1 VSESKIDE
9 ADADTAATD
18 RISPDPKG
26 RMSSDERREQ
36 IVEAAIAVF
45 GAKGY
50 VGTTTDDVAR
60 AASVSQPY
68 VVRLFG
74 TKENLFLAALG
85 SALERLLAAFRSAP
99 NVADLHERGELMGQT
114 YLNLLEVRGLHQIL
128 SQAFLLGAHPVIGPA
143 ARAGFAQVWHFL
155 RGDPANG
162 GAGFTPEE
170 AQKFLAMGML
180 INTMVGLRMTE
191 EYGKDAGMT
200 ELFDECF
207 PFSIQMVLD
216 EAPRVDE
223 PW

>member
-1 VSESKIDE
+1 VDDT
-9 ADADTAATD
+9 DAGTEVK
-18 RISPDPKG
+18 S
-26 RMSSDERREQ
+26 RMSSDQRREQ
-36 IVEAAIAVF
+36 IVAAAIAVF

-85 SALERLLAAFRSAP
+85 SALDRLLAAFRSAP
-99 NVADLHERGELMGQT
+99 DVADLHQRGELMGQT

-143 ARAGFAQVWHFL
+143 ARGGFAQVWHFL
-155 RGDPANG
+155 RDE
-162 GAGFTPEE
+162 AGFTAED
-170 AQKFLAMGML
+170 AQKFLATGML

-207 PFSIQMVLD
+207 PVSIQMVLD

>member
-1 VSESKIDE
+1 MSPTSS
-9 ADADTAATD
+9 
-18 RISPDPKG
+18 ISPEPQTESGK
-26 RMSSDERREQ
+26 RMSSEERREQ
-36 IVEAAIAVF
+36 IIEAAIAVF

-85 SALERLLAAFRSAP
+85 DALERLLAAFATVP
-99 NVADLHERGELMGQT
+99 PAADLHERGEFMGQA
-114 YLNLLEVRGLHQIL
+114 YLRLLEVRGLHQIL
-128 SQAFLLGAHPVIGPA
+128 SHAFLLGAHPVIGPA
-143 ARAGFAQVWHFL
+143 ARDGFAAVWRYL
-155 RGDPANG
+155 RD
-162 GAGFTPEE
+162 AGFTAEE

-180 INTMVGLRMTE
+180 INTMLGLRLTE
-191 EYGKDAGMT
+191 EYGRDAGMT

-207 PFSIQMVLD
+207 PVSVDYVLD
-216 EAPRVDE
+216 GAPRLDE

>member
-1 VSESKIDE
+1 MIVNES
-9 ADADTAATD
+9 ATKD
-18 RISPDPKG
+18 SARERPP
-26 RMSSDERREQ
+26 RMSSEERREQ

-50 VGTTTDDVAR
+50 VGTTTDDVAK

-74 TKENLFLAALG
+74 TKENLFLAALD
-85 SALERLLAAFRSAP
+85 SALEQLIAAFATVP
-99 NVADLHERGELMGQT
+99 TADDLHARGELMGAA
-114 YLNLLEVRGLHQIL
+114 YLGLLDVRGLHQLL
-128 SQAFLLGAHPVIGPA
+128 SQAFLLGAHPVIGPT
-143 ARAGFAQVWHFL
+143 ARDGFARVWRYL
-155 RGDPANG
+155 RDD
-162 GAGFTPEE
+162 AGFTAEE

-180 INTMVGLRMTE
+180 INTMLGLRMTE
-191 EYGKDAGMT
+191 EYGRDAGMT

-207 PFSIQMVLD
+207 PVSIGLVLE

>member
-1 VSESKIDE
+1 MSEIAVDE
-9 ADADTAATD
+9 GV
-18 RISPDPKG
+18 DPG
-26 RMSSDERREQ
+26 RRMSSEERRGQ

-74 TKENLFLAALG
+74 TKENLFLEALG
-85 SALERLLAAFRSAP
+85 SALDRLLAAFRAVPRASGSD
-99 NVADLHERGELMGQT
+99 VRGQLMGQA
-114 YLNLLEVRGLHQIL
+114 YLRLLEVRGLHQIL
-128 SQAFLLGAHPVIGPA
+128 SHAFLLGAHPVIGPK
-143 ARAGFAQVWHFL
+143 ARAGFAVVWRYL
-155 RGDPANG
+155 REDV
-162 GAGFTPEE
+162 GFSAEE
-170 AQKFLAMGML
+170 AQGFLAQGML

-191 EYGKDAGMT
+191 EYGRDAGMT

-207 PFSIQMVLD
+207 PVSVDYVLD

>member
-1 VSESKIDE
+1 MSARRID
-9 ADADTAATD
+9 DADVA
-18 RISPDPKG
+18 PDVKG

-36 IVEAAIAVF
+36 IIEAAIAVF

-85 SALERLLAAFRSAP
+85 SALDRLLAAFRSAP
-99 NVADLHERGELMGQT
+99 NVADLHERGELMGRT

-143 ARAGFAQVWHFL
+143 ARGGFAQVWHFL
-155 RGDPANG
+155 RDE
-162 GAGFTPEE
+162 AGFTSEE
-170 AQKFLAMGML
+170 AQKFLATGML

>member
-1 VSESKIDE
+1 MSTSEGV
-9 ADADTAATD
+9 
-18 RISPDPKG
+18 RPG
-26 RMSSDERREQ
+26 RMSSEERREQ
-36 IVEAAIAVF
+36 IIEAAIAVF

-74 TKENLFLAALG
+74 TKENLFLAALA
-85 SALERLLAAFRSAP
+85 SALEDLLAAFAMVP
-99 NVADLHERGELMGQT
+99 PVEDLHARGELMGQA
-114 YLNLLEVRGLHQIL
+114 YLGLLQVRGLHQIL

-143 ARAGFAQVWHFL
+143 ARSGFAQVWRYL
-155 RGDPANG
+155 RD
-162 GAGFTPEE
+162 AGFSAEE
-170 AQKFLAMGML
+170 AQKFLAAGML
-180 INTMVGLRMTE
+180 INTMLGLRMTE

-207 PFSIQMVLD
+207 PVSIDMVLQ

>member
-1 VSESKIDE
+1 MSSVSQSNLQAAAERAEDRPGQGE
-9 ADADTAATD
+9 AT
-18 RISPDPKG
+18 R

-36 IVEAAIAVF
+36 IVTAAIAVF

-74 TKENLFLAALG
+74 TKENLFLAALE
-85 SALERLLAAFRSAP
+85 SALQLLLEAFRSAP
-99 NVADLHERGELMGQT
+99 NQGDLDERTEAMGQT

-143 ARAGFAQVWHFL
+143 ARAGFESVWHFL
-155 RGDPANG
+155 RDD
-162 GAGFTPEE
+162 AGFAPDE
-170 AQKFLAMGML
+170 ARKFLAMGML

-191 EYGKDAGMT
+191 EYGRDAGMT

-207 PFSIQMVLD
+207 PLSIQMVLD

>member
-1 VSESKIDE
+1 MSTVNSNKAGSLPHAPE
-9 ADADTAATD
+9 A
-18 RISPDPKG
+18 RR
-26 RMSSDERREQ
+26 RMSSEERREQ

-74 TKENLFLAALG
+74 TKENLFLAALD
-85 SALERLLAAFRSAP
+85 SALERLLSAFRSTP
-99 NVADLHERGELMGQT
+99 EGDDPHQRGELMGQA
-114 YLNLLEVRGLHQIL
+114 YLGLLEVRGLHQIL
-128 SQAFLLGAHPVIGPA
+128 SHAFLLGAHPVIGPA
-143 ARAGFAQVWHFL
+143 ARAGFARVWHFL
-155 RGDPANG
+155 RDD
-162 GAGFTPEE
+162 AGYTSEE

-180 INTMVGLRMTE
+180 INTMVGLRMTG

-207 PFSIQMVLD
+207 PLNIQMVLA

-223 PW
+223 RW

>member
-1 VSESKIDE
+1 MSSPQIEIPDAGTV
-9 ADADTAATD
+9 ADTT
-18 RISPDPKG
+18 R
-26 RMSSDERREQ
+26 RMSSEERREQ
-36 IVEAAIAVF
+36 IVEAAIGVF

-74 TKENLFLAALG
+74 TKEKLFLAALED
-85 SALERLLAAFRSAP
+85 ALEQLLEAFASVP
-99 NVADLHERGELMGQT
+99 STADMHERGELMGQV
-114 YLNLLEVRGLHQIL
+114 YMGLLQTRGLHQIL
-128 SQAFLLGAHPVIGPA
+128 SHAFLLGAHPVIGPA
-143 ARAGFAQVWHFL
+143 ARAGFARVWHYL
-155 RGDPANG
+155 RKD
-162 GAGFTPEE
+162 AGFTAEE

-180 INTMVGLRMTE
+180 INTMLGLRLTE

-207 PFSIQMVLD
+207 PLSIQMVLE

>member
-1 VSESKIDE
+1 MSSMNASKVPT
-9 ADADTAATD
+9 TAAE
-18 RISPDPKG
+18 PDAPR
-26 RMSSDERREQ
+26 RMSSEERREQ
-36 IVEAAIAVF
+36 IVDAAIAVF

-74 TKENLFLAALG
+74 TKENLFLAALD
-85 SALERLLAAFRSAP
+85 SSLERLMAAFRTAP
-99 NVADLHERGELMGQT
+99 NVAELHERRELMGQT
-114 YLNLLEVRGLHQIL
+114 YLGLLEVRGLHQTL
-128 SQAFLLGAHPVIGPA
+128 SHAFLLGAHPVIGPA
-143 ARAGFAQVWHFL
+143 ARAGFARVWRFL
-155 RGDPANG
+155 REE
-162 GAGFTPEE
+162 AGFAADD
-170 AQKFLAMGML
+170 AQQFLATGML

-191 EYGKDAGMT
+191 EYGKDSGMT

-207 PFSIQMVLD
+207 PVSMQMVLD

>member
-1 VSESKIDE
+1 MSSVSASKSRT
-9 ADADTAATD
+9 ADAV
-18 RISPDPKG
+18 PDVTR
-26 RMSSDERREQ
+26 RMSSEERREQ
-36 IVEAAIAVF
+36 IVDAAIAVF

-85 SALERLLAAFRSAP
+85 SALERLLEGFAGVPSIP
-99 NVADLHERGELMGQT
+99 DLHARGELMGQA
-114 YLNLLEVRGLHQIL
+114 YLGLLEVRGLHQIL

-143 ARAGFAQVWHFL
+143 ARAGFAKVWRYL
-155 RGDPANG
+155 RDE
-162 GAGFTPEE
+162 AGFTAEE

-207 PFSIQMVLD
+207 PLSIAMVLE

>member
-1 VSESKIDE
+1 MTIEDVAPAARMKA
-9 ADADTAATD
+9 ADRRELILEAAT
-18 RISPDPKG
+18 
-26 RMSSDERREQ
+26 
-36 IVEAAIAVF
+36 AVF
-45 GAKGY
+45 GAKTY
-50 VGTTTDDVAR
+50 VGTTTDEVAR
-60 AASVSQPY
+60 AAGVSQPY

-85 SALERLLAAFRSAP
+85 SALDRLLAAFRSAP
-99 NVADLHERGELMGQT
+99 DVADLHERGELMGQT

-143 ARAGFAQVWHFL
+143 ARGGFAQVWHLL
-155 RGDPANG
+155 RDE
-162 GAGFTPEE
+162 AGFTPEE
-170 AQKFLAMGML
+170 AQKFLATGML

>member
-1 VSESKIDE
+1 MSSVSSHRIDD
-9 ADADTAATD
+9 ADAGTLAERPTSAEA
-18 RISPDPKG
+18 KG

-85 SALERLLAAFRSAP
+85 SALDRLLAAFRSAP
-99 NVADLHERGELMGQT
+99 DVADLHERGELMGQI

-143 ARAGFAQVWHFL
+143 ARGGFAQVWHFL
-155 RGDPANG
+155 RDE
-162 GAGFTPEE
+162 AGFTPEE
-170 AQKFLAMGML
+170 AQKFLATGML

-207 PFSIQMVLD
+207 PFSMQMVLD